1 MIDVLFKFR
10 GRLTR
15 WKYFL
20 TVVALS
26 LGPVVVLAP
35 LLYGIA
41 ALSGGHPPSKVL
53 LIGLSLLVAIPE
65 VWISLS
71 VQTARI
77 RDIGLPPI
85 PVFAAAIVIN
95 LLYFFAAK
103 VIPVPSIASAIS
115 SICAIAG
122 FGWGLALLF
131 LPSHFFENSGPDSA
145 DPVTQLK
152 PALAR
157 PAPHIR
163 QMDANRPMF
172 GRRGIN
178 SQ

>member
-1 MIDVLFKFR
+1 MIDVMFKFR

-53 LIGLSLLVAIPE
+53 LIGLSLLIVIPE
-65 VWISLS
+65 VWVSLS

-85 PVFAAAIVIN
+85 PVFAAAIVVN
-95 LLYFFAAK
+95 LLYLFAPK
-103 VIPVPSIASAIS
+103 MIPVSSVASAVS

-122 FGWGLALLF
+122 VGWGLALLF
-131 LPSHFFENSGPDSA
+131 LPSYFFENSGPDSA
-145 DPVTQLK
+145 YPATQLK
-152 PALAR
+152 TAAAR

-178 SQ
+178 GQ